1 MSGELFSEANWA
13 SDVSEARR
21 SRQGRRDS
29 GGEKEASGVGVD
41 PMGNKSGYGSEPGY
55 RGDVEFGYGD
65 EYDDEEED
73 VKLLFWGG
81 KSLKLYNTSV

>member
-1 MSGELFSEANWA
+1 
-13 SDVSEARR
+13 
-21 SRQGRRDS
+21 
-29 GGEKEASGVGVD
+29 
-41 PMGNKSGYGSEPGY
+41 MGNESGYGSEPGY
-55 RGDVEFGYGD
+55 KGDVELGYGD